1 MRPHETAILF
11 AIVAGTAFSS
21 PAAFAGDAGD
31 AGEAARPGLVFCCT
45 AENDLYRVITAGGRE
60 YPRSDSAAEAVRA
73 AAEGAGVLILADGY
87 PGKATPIAPEVL
99 EEASRKKLR
108 LYIEYPSA
116 LPGLELGQPRQC
128 PWERVVVASDAFG
141 PELPRMRI
149 LMIHDCR
156 MLPVEA
162 ARPHLVSAWV
172 AGFDTAVYGLPGETW
187 PLLFEHPQGQL
198 LIATTKLSHF
208 VTGRYS
214 PSDAWHSV
222 WRMIFGWLTPG
233 AAAPELAWTPTVRP
247 TYGRDEPLPKD
258 AELSALKR
266 GAEWFLKSRFLV
278 HPAWKEKYARSQ
290 PDDFIDSDLVG
301 PGPGP
306 DWPIGDGSQGI
317 LEGHSSTIFLDG
329 SQPIRWGLRGD
340 CNTETAMALG
350 LRSLIDGDPK
360 YANIARNLAD
370 FVYFNSPLN
379 GGPRAD
385 PKSPS
390 YGLLSFYS
398 SGGGLGTYFPNDN
411 AKANLA
417 TMTTAAVLK
426 TDRWDEP
433 LLRTILANFRV
444 TGALG
449 FRTGG
454 PYSETMLQEKGWRYF
469 AAQRYIT
476 PWPQREGW
484 AWAVY
489 LWLYDKTRYEP
500 LLERALAA
508 ISTTMERYPDGWRWA
523 INQKQMERARMLLPL
538 AWLLRVQDTPEH
550 RRWFRQIADD
560 LLAFQDAS
568 GGLREELADVLK
580 SNEEY
585 GRAEMTVMFQTG
597 DPVADL
603 IYVMHPALLGLH
615 EGVAVTGDEELA
627 RAADR
632 MAEFLVR
639 AQVRSE
645 AHPELD
651 GAWYRAF
658 DMRRWDYWGSN
669 GDNGWGAW
677 CTETGWTQ
685 SRTVAALAL
694 RQLDTTIWELTAES
708 RIADHFEKYRRLMEI
723 DEAVAIA
730 AAVRG
735 ELAEHAARGKRV
747 TLAQPPDHRYGG
759 GGAADLTDGGLGN
772 ADNHSAQWIGFRGID
787 LEATVDLEQP
797 VAIRRLEAHFLQNV
811 GLGIYLPRQVE
822 WSVSDDGRTFRT
834 VAVVKHDVSLDRK
847 PPLVHCFQAEAGNV
861 TARYVRLDA
870 ANVGVIP
877 LESPGA
883 GRPAWMFTD
892 EIIVK

>member
-21 PAAFAGDAGD
+21 PAASAGDAGD
-31 AGEAARPGLVFCCT
+31 AARPGLVFCCT

-187 PLLFEHPQGQL
+187 PLLFEHPQGHL
-198 LIATTKLSHF
+198 LVATTKLSHF

-214 PSDAWHSV
+214 PSDACASV

-233 AAAPELAWTPTVRP
+233 ALPELAWTPTVRP
-247 TYGRDEPLPKD
+247 TYGRDEPLLKD
-258 AELSALKR
+258 AELSAARR
-266 GAEWFLKSRFLV
+266 GAEWFIKSRFLV
-278 HPAWKEKYARSQ
+278 HPAWKDKYARSQ
-290 PDDFIDSDLVG
+290 PDDFTDSDLVG

-360 YANIARNLAD
+360 YAGIARNLAD

-454 PYSETMLQEKGWRYF
+454 PYSETMLQEGLAVLRRATIHY
-469 AAQRYIT
+469 

-500 LLERALAA
+500 LLERALADLDHHGA
-508 ISTTMERYPDGWRWA
+508 EPRRLALGNQPETDG
-523 INQKQMERARMLLPL
+523 
-538 AWLLRVQDTPEH
+538 
-550 RRWFRQIADD
+550 
-560 LLAFQDAS
+560 
-568 GGLREELADVLK
+568 
-580 SNEEY
+580 
-585 GRAEMTVMFQTG
+585 
-597 DPVADL
+597 
-603 IYVMHPALLGLH
+603 
-615 EGVAVTGDEELA
+615 A
-627 RAADR
+627 RA
-632 MAEFLVR
+632 
-639 AQVRSE
+639 
-645 AHPELD
+645 H
-651 GAWYRAF
+651 
-658 DMRRWDYWGSN
+658 
-669 GDNGWGAW
+669 
-677 CTETGWTQ
+677 
-685 SRTVAALAL
+685 
-694 RQLDTTIWELTAES
+694 
-708 RIADHFEKYRRLMEI
+708 
-723 DEAVAIA
+723 A
-730 AAVRG
+730 AAAG
-735 ELAEHAARGKRV
+735 LAAAG
-747 TLAQPPDHRYGG
+747 ARY
-759 GGAADLTDGGLGN
+759 ARA
-772 ADNHSAQWIGFRGID
+772 
-787 LEATVDLEQP
+787 
-797 VAIRRLEAHFLQNV
+797 
-811 GLGIYLPRQVE
+811 
-822 WSVSDDGRTFRT
+822 
-834 VAVVKHDVSLDRK
+834 
-847 PPLVHCFQAEAGNV
+847 PPLVPPDRRRPAGV
-861 TARYVRLDA
+861 SGRLGRIA
-870 ANVGVIP
+870 G
-877 LESPGA
+877 GA
-883 GRPAWMFTD
+883 GRRAQIERGVRPCRDDRDVPDGRPGGRPDLRHASRPAGPARGRGGNGRRGVGPCGRPDGRVPRPRTGS
-892 EIIVK
+892 I